1 MSKGSNPTNVTT
13 TTSQEPSDFI
23 SPYITQGMNAAQDL
37 FESGTPS
44 YYPNQTYADFAPET
58 IAAQDMIIQNVAQGS
73 PLLGQAQGEVSN
85 ILSGN
90 YLSPTTNPYTQ
101 KLYDQMAGDVTAGGQ
116 SQFSKAGRLGS
127 AANQEVL
134 ASELGQ
140 LANQVFGDQY
150 NQAQNQM
157 MNAISIAPGLEQ
169 ANYNDIQALAGV
181 GAQNE
186 GMQMAEIQDAI
197 NAFDFQQQQPF
208 YTLNQYLGQMGSNVP
223 TTTYNTQPVFQNTG
237 AGILGGAMTGSNI
250 AGNIAGFNPML
261 GAIGGGL
268 LGGFA

>member
-90 YLSPTTNPYTQ
+90 YLSPTSNPYTQ
-101 KLYDQMAGDVTAGGQ
+101 GLYNQMAGDVTAGVQ

-140 LANQVFGDQY
+140 LANQVYGDQY

-157 MNAISIAPGLEQ
+157 MNAIQLAPGLEQ
-169 ANYNDIQALAGV
+169 ANYNDIAALAGV
-181 GAQNE
+181 GQQNE
-186 GMQMAEIQDAI
+186 AMQMAEIQDAI

-223 TTTYNTQPVFQNTG
+223 TTTYNTQPVFQNAG
-237 AGILGGAMTGSNI
+237 AGILGGAMQGYNL
-250 AGNIAGFNPML
+250 GQNFGMGGL